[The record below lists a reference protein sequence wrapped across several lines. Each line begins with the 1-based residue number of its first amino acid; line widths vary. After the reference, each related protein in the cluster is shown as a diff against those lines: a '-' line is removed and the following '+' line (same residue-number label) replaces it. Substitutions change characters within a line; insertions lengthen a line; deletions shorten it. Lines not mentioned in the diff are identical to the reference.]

1 MYTRFMTSGFPKEI
15 IDRYHKLRVL
25 IDRHRY
31 EYHVLD
37 RQTLSDDALDSL
49 KHELAL
55 LEAEHPELVTSDS
68 PTQRIAGGVLD
79 GFTKASHP
87 SRMNSL
93 NDIFSA
99 RELEEWKLR
108 VEGVLG
114 QPYLGSYYC
123 DMKMDGLAIELC
135 YEHGV
140 LVSAV
145 TRGDGAVGEDVTAN
159 VRTIEAVPLAF
170 PLGSEERAPERVYV
184 RGEIFLT
191 KEEFGRINASISEK
205 QYANPRNLAAGTIR
219 QLDPSVTASRK
230 LSFAGYSVVGSDGT
244 YGGAFATHD
253 EEFSALRRWGIP
265 AGRQGVVVSSLEEV
279 IALHARWQ
287 KDRDQLAYEV
297 DGIVVSLNDN
307 DAYRRAGLTGKAPR
321 GAVAFKFSPRQAQ
334 TILEDIQIQVGRTGA
349 LTPVAHLRPVEI
361 GGTRVSRATL
371 HNIDE
376 IERLDVRIGDT
387 VVVGR
392 AGDVIPDILY
402 VLPELRTG
410 AERVFR
416 MPSVCPVCETPVV
429 RLEGQ
434 VATLCSNTEC
444 PAKRREEMY
453 HFVSRG
459 AMNIDGVGPQTIDA
473 LMDAGLVSDPG
484 DLFLLTVEDVSSLD
498 RFAEVSAR
506 NVVDSITQRKHV
518 PLWRFMFA
526 LGILH
531 VGDQTARQLAEH
543 YKSWE
548 AFAGADED
556 DLRMVADI
564 GPVVA
569 RSIVEWRSQARNR
582 EIIHKLFSA
591 GVTLEAPHAIAEG
604 RLHGQTFVVT
614 GTLSSMSRQEV
625 EEAIRQLGGTVAGSV
640 SKKTSFVVA
649 GSDPGSKHDKA
660 VALGVPVLDE
670 EAFLKLVR

>member
-1 MYTRFMTSGFPKEI
+1 MTHRASRET
-15 IDRYHKLRVL
+15 IDRLRKLRAL
-25 IDRHRY
+25 IDQYRY

-49 KHELAL
+49 KHELAG
-55 LEAEHPELVTSDS
+55 LEAEYPELVTPDS
-68 PTQRIAGGVLD
+68 PTQRVAGGVLE
-79 GFTKASHP
+79 GFAKASHP

-93 NDIFSA
+93 NDIFSP

-114 QPYLGSYYC
+114 QSYDGAFYC

-135 YEHGV
+135 YERGA

-145 TRGDGAVGEDVTAN
+145 TRGDGAIGEDVTNN
-159 VRTIEAVPLAF
+159 VRTIEAVPLA
-170 PLGSEERAPERVYV
+170 LVLSSEEQVFERVYV

-191 KEEFGRINASISEK
+191 KEEFSRINASLSEK

-230 LSFAGYSVVGSDGT
+230 LSFAGYSVVGADGT
-244 YGGAFATHD
+244 YGGVYATHD
-253 EEFSALRRWGIP
+253 EEFATLRRWGIP
-265 AGRQGVVVSSLEEV
+265 AGREGVVVQSLEEV
-279 IALHARWQ
+279 VALHARWQ

-392 AGDVIPDILY
+392 AGDVIPDILH

-410 AERVFR
+410 HERVFR
-416 MPSVCPVCETPVV
+416 MPTMCPVCETPVV

-434 VATLCSNTEC
+434 VATLCPNAQC
-444 PAKRREEMY
+444 PARRREEMY
-453 HFVSRG
+453 HFVARG

-473 LMDAGLVSDPG
+473 LMDAGLIADPG
-484 DLFLLTVEDVSSLD
+484 DLFLLTVEDALSLD

-506 NVVDSITQRKHV
+506 NVVDSIAQRKHV
-518 PLWRFMFA
+518 PLWRFIFA

-531 VGDQTARQLAEH
+531 VGDQTARQLAGH

-548 AFAGADED
+548 AFASAEED

-569 RSIVEWRSQARNR
+569 RSIVEWRSHTRNK
-582 EIIHKLFSA
+582 EIVQKLFAA
-591 GVTLEAPHAIAEG
+591 GVTLEAPQSVVEG
-604 RLHGQTFVVT
+604 KLHGQTFVVT
-614 GTLSSMSRQEV
+614 GTLGSLSRQEA
-625 EEAIRQLGGTVAGSV
+625 EEAIRSLGGTVSGSV

-649 GSDPGSKHDKA
+649 GSEAGSKYDKA
-660 VALGVPVLDE
+660 LALGVPVLDE